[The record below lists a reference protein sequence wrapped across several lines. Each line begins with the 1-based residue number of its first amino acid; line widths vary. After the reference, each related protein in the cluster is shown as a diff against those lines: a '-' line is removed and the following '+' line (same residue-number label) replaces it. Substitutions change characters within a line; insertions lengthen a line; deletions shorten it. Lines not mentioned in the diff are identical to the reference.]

1 MKNKIWYLPKFQNPA
16 GPLPDFSD
24 LPASEQF
31 KIRQESPL
39 FKFVQTINSEQGKQN
54 RNYSGNYY
62 YVKNDEH
69 PQGDWI
75 FIRSE
80 EPLKPMEQDIAEY
93 LPGIG
98 DAAEVANISKD
109 ISQGNIGQALLAAG
123 LLILPGNASRI
134 IRKTRNDA
142 VDMFRTYNKNHTIN
156 IPENSKLYPEIQKLI
171 PEARKR
177 YELTNNMDITD
188 EEIAKALYGRAN
200 KLGFETAAKYSTGEP
215 HLLFRGD
222 TKRYEQLRERLTPAE
237 VAERRGTMDNSLGN
251 LFLGKFPDSFQGID
265 RYIGTYNTWF
275 NSINGSGTGSRVR
288 LPNGKVIQN
297 IDWDFETDGILPW
310 RMQKLYDFKD
320 HSGNSHTIFKL
331 PDEVMESG
339 VNDINPFIV
348 KTPKVRDSTLEI
360 SVLDDDRLPFGLK
373 RKDGK
378 LQYNYLGGSRNAR
391 FGRNF
396 DGFFE
401 EPEFRQNVTAPH
413 YTELLKRAEQKN
425 QGLLFSSGA
434 NKQHPLRE
442 EHGQYDYFVL
452 PNFNR
457 TGAKHL
463 FSYDINQPVRWDIDN
478 IYLKEGGILDETET
492 AWRSY
497 FDCRKSD

>member
-16 GPLPDFSD
+16 GPLPEFSS

-31 KIRQESPL
+31 RIRQESPL
-39 FKFVQTINSEQGKQN
+39 FKFVQTVNSEQGKQN
-54 RNYSGNYY
+54 QNYSGKYY
-62 YVKNDEH
+62 YIQNDQN
-69 PQGDWI
+69 PQGTWQ

-80 EPLKPMEQDIAEY
+80 EPLKPMEQEIAEY
-93 LPGIG
+93 LPGTG
-98 DAAEVANISKD
+98 DVAEVANIGKD

-123 LLILPGNASRI
+123 LLILPGNASGI
-134 IRKTRNDA
+134 IRKTGNDA

-156 IPENSKLYPEIQKLI
+156 IPENSELYPEIQKLI

-177 YELTNNMDITD
+177 YRLIDNTDITD
-188 EEIAKALYGRAN
+188 EEIARALYGRAN
-200 KLGFETAAKYSTGEP
+200 ELGFDTAAKYSTGEP

-237 VAERRGTMDNSLGN
+237 VAEGRGTMDNSLGN

-265 RYIGTYNTWF
+265 RYIGTYNTWR
-275 NSINGSGTGSRVR
+275 NSINGSGTGSRVI
-288 LPNGKVIQN
+288 LPNGKVVQN
-297 IDWDFETDGILPW
+297 KNWSFETDGNLPW
-310 RMQKLYDFKD
+310 HMQKLYDFKD
-320 HSGNSHTIFKL
+320 YLGNSHTILKL

-348 KTPKVRDSTLEI
+348 KTPKVRDSTWEI
-360 SVLDDDRLPFGLK
+360 SVLVDYKLPFGVK

-378 LQYNYLGGSRNAR
+378 VQYNYLGRSRNAR

-396 DGFFE
+396 DGPFE
-401 EPEFRQNVTAPH
+401 AQEFRQNVTAPH
-413 YTELLKRAEQKN
+413 YTELLKRAEQRN

-434 NKQHPLRE
+434 SKHPLRD
-442 EHGQYDYFVL
+442 EHDQYDYFVL

-478 IYLKEGGILDETET
+478 IYLKEGGKINEDN
-492 AWRSY
+492 
-497 FDCRKSD
+497 